1 MVSNWPP
8 YVKNDWHFAEG
19 NRRSDVV
26 ETNWIDQS
34 STIGANPRLLI
45 PADLKSQI

>member
-1 MVSNWPP
+1 MVSNWLPD
-8 YVKNDWHFAEG
+8 VKNDWHFAEG

-34 STIGANPRLLI
+34 STIEAVLWLLI
-45 PADLKSQI
+45 PPDLKSQI